1 MNQWSF
7 DRLTRDLAGVS
18 TRRRFLGLAGVG
30 AGSLALAGVFN
41 GLSRTAEQADA
52 QDASPTPTAIIMPS
66 AIMSDGRC
74 GLPFELAVRQGPSE
88 GTEVRGMLVFSL
100 DDDGTVTGALLGKE
114 GEVATVTGQAVGQAV
129 ALRFDLGGEDV
140 VFGSGSSLGEFA
152 MCNITDM
159 GGSAVGPKAG
169 DLGDWRQGRVNL
181 LELPEP
187 ICIQGQPCPTEPP
200 ERPEPT
206 RPLPP
211 DITSC
216 DPLSAESC
224 VEVCGASGLA
234 PSASAC
240 VGYCAEVL
248 QC

>member
-1 MNQWSF
+1 MNERNF

-18 TRRRFLGLAGVG
+18 TRRRFLGLAGAS
-30 AGSLALAGVFN
+30 AGGLALAGAFG
-41 GLSRTAEQADA
+41 GLTRTAEHVDA
-52 QDASPTPTAIIMPS
+52 QDASPTPTAVILPS

-74 GLPFELAVRQGPSE
+74 GLPFELAIRQGPSE
-88 GTEVRGMLVFSL
+88 GIEVRGMFVFSL
-100 DDDGTVTGALLGKE
+100 DEDGTIRGVLLGKE
-114 GEVATVTGQAVGQAV
+114 GEVATVTGQAIGEAV

-140 VFGSGSSLGEFA
+140 VFGSGASLGELA
-152 MCNITDM
+152 MCNVTDM
-159 GGSAVGPKAG
+159 GGSAVGPKPG

-181 LELPEP
+181 LDLPEP
-187 ICIQGQPCPTEPP
+187 LCIQGQPCPTEPP

-211 DITSC
+211 EITGC

-234 PSASAC
+234 SSAAGC